1 MNCETCDRLL
11 QQLKSINTLAISIA
25 ESEQLDKEM
34 SSRLYDILTF
44 TAEMEQPVV
53 FEAIKA
59 HMQRYLHIYET
70 LKNNPQMTE
79 NDKGN
84 GYAELGAEL
93 SDLKDLM
100 VKF

>member
-1 MNCETCDRLL
+1 MNYETCHQLL
-11 QQLKSINTLAISIA
+11 QQLKSIDTLAISIG

-34 SSRLYDILTF
+34 ESHIQDILNF
-44 TAEMEQPVV
+44 TAEIEQSVT

-59 HMQRYLHIYET
+59 HMQRYLHVYET
-70 LKNNPQMTE
+70 LENNPQMTE
-79 NDKGN
+79 SDKVN

-93 SDLKDLM
+93 SDPKDLM